1 MKKIQDKA
9 AQITL
14 ETNANTTAY
23 QEATMTVQNNAVNP
37 KQTKPAKTVQAL
49 IRQMEPEI
57 RKALPSMIT
66 PERFTRIAL
75 SAVSANPQL
84 ADCTPRSLLAA
95 LMTGAQLGL
104 EPNTPLGQ
112 CYLIPYFNGRTK
124 TLDCQFQL
132 GYRGLIDLS
141 YRSGEVI
148 SIGAYTV
155 WENDLFEYELGL
167 EPKLRHKPNLTDR
180 GAPVYYYA
188 LFKTKSGGYGIDVM
202 TVAEMKRFRDEY
214 SKAAGKG
221 FSPWDT
227 NFDEMAKKTVLKRC
241 LKYAPLKPEFVSA
254 ASADCTIKTTLSD
267 DMLSEP
273 DETEYM
279 SGETPEQ
286 REPASAGKLQKST
299 Q

>member
-1 MKKIQDKA
+1 MNKIQMKA
-9 AQITL
+9 AQIQVSV
-14 ETNANTTAY
+14 
-23 QEATMTVQNNAVNP
+23 QENGVTPTPVKTP
-37 KQTKPAKTVQAL
+37 KTIQSL

-75 SAVSANPQL
+75 SAISSNPQL

-95 LMTGAQLGL
+95 LMTSAQLGL

-112 CYLIPYFNGRTK
+112 AYLIPYFNGKTK

-132 GYRGLIDLS
+132 GYRGLVDLA

-148 SIGAYTV
+148 TIGAFTV
-155 WENDLFEYELGL
+155 CEHDEFEYELGL
-167 EPKLRHKPNLTDR
+167 EPKLRHKPSLDDR

-188 LFKTKSGGYGIDVM
+188 LFKTKAGGSGMDVM
-202 TVAEMKRFRDEY
+202 TVAEMKKFRDEY

-227 NFDEMAKKTVLKRC
+227 SFDEMAKKTVLKRC
-241 LKYAPLKPEFVSA
+241 LKYAPLKPEFIA
-254 ASADCTIKTTLSD
+254 AAATDSTVKTTISD
-267 DMLSEP
+267 DMLIEN
-273 DETEYM
+273 DETEYVD
-279 SGETPEQ
+279 SPTVDSPTVTSQEQTVNGNTP
-286 REPASAGKLQKST
+286 
-299 Q
+299 

>member
-14 ETNANTTAY
+14 EPAAN
-23 QEATMTVQNNAVNP
+23 QEALTTVQDSPSQV
-37 KQTKPAKTVQAL
+37 KPAKTVQSL

-75 SAVSANPQL
+75 SAISANPQL

-95 LMTGAQLGL
+95 LMTSAQLGL

-112 CYLIPYFNGRTK
+112 AYLIPYFNGRTK
-124 TLDCQFQL
+124 QLDCQFQL
-132 GYRGLIDLS
+132 GYRGLIDLA

-148 SIGAYTV
+148 TVAAYTV
-155 WENDLFEYELGL
+155 CEHDEFEYELGL
-167 EPKLRHKPNLTDR
+167 EPKLRHKPALDDR

-188 LFKTKSGGYGIDVM
+188 LFKTKSGGSGMDVM
-202 TVAEMKRFRDEY
+202 TIAEMKRFRDEY

-227 NFDEMAKKTVLKRC
+227 SFDEMAKKTVLKRC
-241 LKYAPLKPEFVSA
+241 LKYAPLKPEFIA
-254 ASADCTIKTTLSD
+254 ATAADSTVKTTISD
-267 DMLSEP
+267 DMLIEP
-273 DETEYM
+273 DEKEYI
-279 SGETPEQ
+279 
-286 REPASAGKLQKST
+286 PAQSDGQAATKGNDEAQ
-299 Q
+299 